1 MSIELSQYT
10 GGLTAQL
17 QESASNTSITEAQA
31 GLAANGTSPAPEGS
45 VAVVVEPGD
54 TVSEIMAKY
63 GLDYSNPAD
72 LETFYRLNPQFR
84 PGSAEGRDENLIYI
98 EEVIYM
104 PDPDAAPP
112 VDGPVDQSSTRTEPQ
127 TQAEAAQATD
137 QAIADLEQAE
147 NADYPPGLEHEQ
159 NAAVSQA
166 RTDAYEAVETEIET
180 GLDEFM
186 AAHPDATPEEI
197 TAEADRLRHQI
208 QGRSTTAAGLD
219 DTSMEYHTQ
228 QAVNSASADQHGV
241 DLDTVAPGT
250 QINDGPY
257 TETSGPFQPNSRVEL
272 RDGTYIQT
280 DENGYPDTDT
290 DNNGVADPVTSAQA
304 GSNTDAAA
312 QDLEAAQNMNVR
324 PDLQH
329 EKDAAIAEA
338 TNQLGNAVQQEVE
351 VGLREFIAA
360 NPDATREEIEAHA
373 DQLMHAILGR
383 EGNGVIT
390 EAQAQARS
398 EMAVENVIGSE
409 D

>member
-1 MSIELSQYT
+1 
-10 GGLTAQL
+10 
-17 QESASNTSITEAQA
+17 
-31 GLAANGTSPAPEGS
+31 
-45 VAVVVEPGD
+45 
-54 TVSEIMAKY
+54 
-63 GLDYSNPAD
+63 
-72 LETFYRLNPQFR
+72 
-84 PGSAEGRDENLIYI
+84 
-98 EEVIYM
+98 M

-112 VDGPVDQSSTRTEPQ
+112 VDGPVDQSSTPTEPQ

-208 QGRSTTAAGLD
+208 QGRSTMAAGLD

-398 EMAVENVIGSE
+398 ELAVENVIGSE